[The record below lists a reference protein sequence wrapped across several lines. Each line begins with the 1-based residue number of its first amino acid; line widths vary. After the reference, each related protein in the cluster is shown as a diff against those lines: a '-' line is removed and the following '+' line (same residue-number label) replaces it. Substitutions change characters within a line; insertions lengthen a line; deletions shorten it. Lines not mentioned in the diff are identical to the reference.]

1 VLTLKVTPQITDAG
15 TVILALEVN
24 NDSPDFSRVVGSG
37 QAAIPPINTQSVKTN
52 VLVSDGATAVIGGVY
67 QNTEQTSRRNTPF
80 LADIPILGYL
90 FRNNSIRNE
99 NQELLIFI
107 TPRIVKT

>member
-1 VLTLKVTPQITDAG
+1 
-15 TVILALEVN
+15 
-24 NDSPDFSRVVGSG
+24 
-37 QAAIPPINTQSVKTN
+37 VKTN

-90 FRNNSIRNE
+90 FRSKSIRNE

-107 TPRIVKT
+107 TPRIVKS